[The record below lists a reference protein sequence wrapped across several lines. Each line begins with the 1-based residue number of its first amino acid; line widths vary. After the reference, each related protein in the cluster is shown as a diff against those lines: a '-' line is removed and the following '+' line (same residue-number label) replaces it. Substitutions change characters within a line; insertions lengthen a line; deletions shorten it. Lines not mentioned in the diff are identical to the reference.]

1 MATTAAQVP
10 ARECAKIHQDLIN
23 DKKMSAR
30 GAFNSRADVNL
41 RFQATT
47 PSALANKRGG
57 YG

>member
-10 ARECAKIHQDLIN
+10 ARVCAKIHQDLTN

-41 RFQATT
+41 RFQAI
-47 PSALANKRGG
+47 PYALSNKRGG

>member
-10 ARECAKIHQDLIN
+10 ARACAKIHQDLTN

-41 RFQATT
+41 RFPAI
-47 PSALANKRGG
+47 PYASEKSGGGG

>member
-10 ARECAKIHQDLIN
+10 ARECAKIHQDLTN

-41 RFQATT
+41 RFQAI

>member
-10 ARECAKIHQDLIN
+10 ARECAKIHQDLTN
-23 DKKMSAR
+23 DKKM
-30 GAFNSRADVNL
+30 FNSRADVNL
-41 RFQATT
+41 RFQAI